1 MSRVGLSLRISQTLR
16 SLQCKVLIFSCFK
29 TTDTSVVIVQIF
41 HEKINKLRTLKKKRN
56 TDTGNITIHFSF
68 T

>member
-16 SLQCKVLIFSCFK
+16 SLQCKVLTFSCFK

-41 HEKINKLRTLKKKRN
+41 HEKINKLRTLKKKKY
-56 TDTGNITIHFSF
+56 
-68 T
+68 